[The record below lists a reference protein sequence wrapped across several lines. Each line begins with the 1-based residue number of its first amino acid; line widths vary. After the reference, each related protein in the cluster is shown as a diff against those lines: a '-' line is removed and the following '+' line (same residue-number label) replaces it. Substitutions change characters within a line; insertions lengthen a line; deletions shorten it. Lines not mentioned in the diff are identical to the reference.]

1 MPKNRKKKAV
11 VFAGSRGVG
20 KSIADK
26 LIDLGYDTD
35 ALSSKDVDTSNI
47 KQVEKFIKKCPNV
60 DILVLNTGGPPA
72 KEFKSIT
79 KTEWIKYFNQLFL
92 SFVLTLQG
100 VKVNKNGYVFLISSY
115 VIREPDAMLTIS
127 NAYRIALTSIMKTYG
142 IQNLKRNITT
152 LNLALGP
159 IYTDRLK
166 ELNKGSTKKQIGKN
180 LPLGRVGDP
189 SEIGDLVKSI
199 VKNKVKYLNTQTLF
213 IDGCISKSLY

>member
-20 KSIADK
+20 KSIADQ

-100 VKVNKNGYVFLISSY
+100 IKVNKNGYVFLISSY

-180 LPLGRVGDP
+180 LPLGRVGNP

-213 IDGCISKSLY
+213 IDGGISKSLY

>member
-20 KSIADK
+20 KSIAEK

-47 KQVEKFIKKCPNV
+47 KQVEQFIKKCPNV

-92 SFVLTLQG
+92 SFVLILQG
-100 VKVNKNGYVFLISSY
+100 IKVNKNGYVFSISSY

-166 ELNKGSTKKQIGKN
+166 ELNKGSTKKQIGKK
-180 LPLGRVGDP
+180 LPLGRVGNP
-189 SEIGDLVKSI
+189 SEIGNLVKSI

-213 IDGCISKSLY
+213 IDGGISKSLY